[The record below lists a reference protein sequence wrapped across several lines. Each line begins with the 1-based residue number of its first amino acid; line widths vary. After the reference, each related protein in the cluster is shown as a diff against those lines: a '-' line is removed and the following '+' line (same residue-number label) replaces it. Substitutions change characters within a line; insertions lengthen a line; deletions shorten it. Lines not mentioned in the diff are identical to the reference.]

1 MSSGDF
7 VAKRSTQDAG
17 RATREI
23 DRGRHNSRCN
33 FLSFNDKMESRRA
46 AINLDFKSNVG
57 NRNDP
62 FPSAAP
68 LDINGPSR

>member
-1 MSSGDF
+1 
-7 VAKRSTQDAG
+7 
-17 RATREI
+17 
-23 DRGRHNSRCN
+23 
-33 FLSFNDKMESRRA
+33 MESPQA